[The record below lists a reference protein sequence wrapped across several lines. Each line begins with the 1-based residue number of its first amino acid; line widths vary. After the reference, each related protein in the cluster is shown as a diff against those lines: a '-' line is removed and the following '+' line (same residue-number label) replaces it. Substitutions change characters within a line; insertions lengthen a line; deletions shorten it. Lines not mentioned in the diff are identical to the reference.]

1 MAERIVDELRPLKV
15 NAFELLRQPG
25 SELRI
30 DATIPAQPLGVE
42 HERLTGDIVVAI
54 VLESMNDGIVVKGA
68 VQAPWGSPC
77 RRCLKALTDV
87 ATVGV
92 DELYQ
97 IELTDEE
104 AYPIENGQLDLTPM
118 VRELALIELDAEQ
131 VCKTECAGLCPI
143 CGINRNVSSC
153 ECDTTVTDHR
163 WSALDGLVLD
173 DS

>member
-1 MAERIVDELRPLKV
+1 MRI
-15 NAFELLRQPG
+15 NAIELLRQPG
-25 SELRI
+25 DGRAVN
-30 DATIPAQPLGVE
+30 ATIPGEPLGVA
-42 HERLTGDIVVAI
+42 HERLSGDIDVALA
-54 VLESMNDGIVVKGA
+54 LESMNDGIVVKGT
-68 VQAPWGSPC
+68 VQAPWSSPC
-77 RRCLKALTDV
+77 RRCLKDLTGV
-87 ATVGV
+87 ASVAV

-97 IELTDEE
+97 IEVTNDE

-131 VCKTECAGLCPI
+131 VCEAGCAGLCSV
-143 CGINRNVSSC
+143 CGIDRNAASC